1 MRRTVLVV
9 DDDEAHCYAMA
20 KTLEI
25 AGYKTK
31 IAHSGGEALRFIAE
45 QLPDAV
51 LLDIGLHDIDG
62 FEVCRRIRQ
71 RSESAGLPVVIHTA
85 SHASDVSRSRAE
97 AVGVTDVLTYPVER
111 EQLFAVLEGAISK
124 GQRT

>member
-20 KTLEI
+20 KTLEA

-31 IAHSGGEALRFIAE
+31 RAHSGAEALKLIAE

-51 LLDIGLHDIDG
+51 LLDIGLRDIDG
-62 FEVCRRIRQ
+62 FEVCKRIRQ
-71 RSESAGLPVVIHTA
+71 QPESAGLPVVIHTA
-85 SHASDVSRSRAE
+85 SHASDVSRSRARLW
-97 AVGVTDVLTYPVER
+97 A
-111 EQLFAVLEGAISK
+111 
-124 GQRT
+124 